1 LSALCI
7 QAKDVTK
14 KFGDNVALSNINLS
28 IEEGEFFSF
37 LGPSGCGKTTLLR
50 IIAGFESLTSG
61 SLLIDGQ
68 DVSKIPA
75 HKRPVNMVFQNY
87 ALFPHLTIADNVGF
101 GLVARGNKDKNDIRS
116 KVTEALQLVRLEQ
129 FASRFPQQLSGG
141 QQQRVALARAV
152 INRPRV
158 LLLDEPLSALDPQ
171 IREQMQEELKSLQR
185 ALNLTF
191 IMVTHDQ
198 SEALAMSHRLAV
210 FSAGRVEQIGH
221 PRDVYEK
228 PASVF
233 VARFIGQTN
242 LLEASVKQINRD
254 SILVDCGCEIL
265 LRIPYAGGVA
275 SGEAVDVAKSDAK
288 IQVDDSVFLYVKPQ
302 AIRFVATKDS
312 SFNRE
317 AHEINDDINTFEA
330 VIESA
335 SYQGHTTEY
344 ILKMKNDCRLRVVAA
359 DPERKND
366 GRFEKNVSVKEG
378 DLVEAAFDMLDC
390 SFLKSA
396 SDHEP
401 SAVAYAKV

>member
-116 KVTEALQLVRLEQ
+116 KVMEALQLVRLEQ
-129 FASRFPQQLSGG
+129 FASRYPQQLSGG

-210 FSAGRVEQIGH
+210 FSAGRVEQIGQ

-228 PASVF
+228 PASIF

-242 LLEASVKQINRD
+242 LLETTVKEVGSD
-254 SILVDCGCEIL
+254 FILVDCGHEIIF
-265 LRIPYAGGVA
+265 RIPYAGHVPE
-275 SGEAVDVAKSDAK
+275 SKL
-288 IQVDDSVFLYVKPQ
+288 QLNDSVFLYVKPQ
-302 AIRFVATKDS
+302 AIRFAGTNS
-312 SFNRE
+312 SSSSSGE
-317 AHEINDDINTFEA
+317 DGINTFAA
-330 VIESA
+330 VVESA

-344 ILKMKNDCRLRVVAA
+344 VLKMKNDCRLKVVAA
-359 DPERKND
+359 GLERK
-366 GRFEKNVSVKEG
+366 GEG
-378 DLVEAAFDMLDC
+378 DLVEAAFDILDC
-390 SFLKSA
+390 SFLKTT
-396 SDHEP
+396 SDQEP
-401 SAVAYAKV
+401 VALAYAKV

>member
-1 LSALCI
+1 LSAFCI

-50 IIAGFESLTSG
+50 IIAGFETLTSG
-61 SLLIDGQ
+61 ALLIDGQ

-75 HKRPVNMVFQNY
+75 HRRPVNMVFQNY
-87 ALFPHLTIADNVGF
+87 ALFPHLTIADNVAF
-101 GLVARGNKDKNDIRS
+101 GLVARGNKDKKDIHT

-129 FASRFPQQLSGG
+129 FSLRYPAQLSGG

-171 IREQMQEELKSLQR
+171 IREQMQEELKTLQR

-210 FSAGRVEQIGH
+210 FSAGRVEQIGR
-221 PRDVYEK
+221 PRDVYQK

-242 LLEASVKQINRD
+242 LLEATVKQIGRD
-254 SILVDCGCEIL
+254 FIEVDCGDEISF
-265 LRIPYAGGVA
+265 RIPYAADDGAGGA
-275 SGEAVDVAKSDAK
+275 ADAAKSEENLQINDA
-288 IQVDDSVFLYVKPQ
+288 VFLYVKPQ
-302 AIRFVATKDS
+302 SIRFVGAKDGAFDS
-312 SFNRE
+312 
-317 AHEINDDINTFEA
+317 AADGINTFEA
-330 VIESA
+330 VVESA

-344 ILKMKNDCRLRVVAA
+344 VLKMKNDCRLKVVTAC
-359 DPERKND
+359 PEHK
-366 GRFEKNVSVKEG
+366 SEG
-378 DLVEAAFDMLDC
+378 DVVKAVFDMIDC
-390 SFLKSA
+390 SFLKTA
-396 SDHEP
+396 SEQEP
-401 SAVAYAKV
+401 AALTYAKV

>member
-14 KFGDNVALSNINLS
+14 KFGDNIALSNVNLS

-68 DVSKIPA
+68 DVSRIPA

-87 ALFPHLTIADNVGF
+87 ALFPHLSIADNVGF

-116 KVTEALQLVRLEQ
+116 KVAEALQLVRLEQ
-129 FASRFPQQLSGG
+129 FGSRYPQQLSGG

-152 INRPRV
+152 VNRPRV

-185 ALNLTF
+185 TLNLTF

-210 FSAGRVEQIGH
+210 FSAGRVEQIGQ

-242 LLEASVKQINRD
+242 LLEGTVKQIESD
-254 SILVDCGCEIL
+254 FILVDCGAEIL
-265 LRIPYAGGVA
+265 FRIPYAGEGLTGDAAVA
-275 SGEAVDVAKSDAK
+275 AKPDAK
-288 IQVDDSVFLYVKPQ
+288 IQLNDSVFLYVKPQ
-302 AIRFVATKDS
+302 AINFASKKAS
-312 SFNRE
+312 SFDSAANG
-317 AHEINDDINTFEA
+317 INIFEA
-330 VIESA
+330 VVESA

-344 ILKMKNDCRLRVVAA
+344 ILKMKNDCRLKVVAA
-359 DPERKND
+359 DPERKGD
-366 GRFEKNVSVKEG
+366 ARLEKHDSVKEG
-378 DLVEAAFDMLDC
+378 DLVEGAFDVLDC
-390 SFLKSA
+390 SFLKATSA
-396 SDHEP
+396 QEP
-401 SAVAYAKV
+401 VALAYAKV

>member
-14 KFGDNVALSNINLS
+14 KFGDNVALANINLS

-37 LGPSGCGKTTLLR
+37 LGPSGCGKTTFLR

-101 GLVARGNKDKNDIRS
+101 GLVARGNKDKNDIRT

-129 FASRFPQQLSGG
+129 FASRYPQQLSGG

-210 FSAGRVEQIGH
+210 FSAGRIEQIGQ

-242 LLEASVKQINRD
+242 LLEATVKEVGRD
-254 SILVDCGCEIL
+254 FILVDCGQENL
-265 LRIPYAGGVA
+265 FRIPYAGSVDP
-275 SGEAVDVAKSDAK
+275 GEAPDDTKIDAK
-288 IQVDDSVFLYVKPQ
+288 IQLNDSVFLYVKPQ
-302 AIRFVATKDS
+302 AIRFVGAKS
-312 SFNRE
+312 SSAGSGE
-317 AHEINDDINTFEA
+317 DGINTFDA
-330 VIESA
+330 VVESA

-344 ILKMKNDCRLRVVAA
+344 VLKMKNDCRLKVVAA
-359 DPERKND
+359 GLERK
-366 GRFEKNVSVKEG
+366 SEG
-378 DLVEAAFDMLDC
+378 DTVQAAFDILDC
-390 SFLKSA
+390 SFLKAA
-396 SDHEP
+396 SEKEP
-401 SAVAYAKV
+401 VALAYAKV

>member
-1 LSALCI
+1 MSALCI
-7 QAKDVTK
+7 QTKDVTK
-14 KFGDNVALSNINLS
+14 KFGENVALSNINLS

-87 ALFPHLTIADNVGF
+87 ALFPHLTIADNVAF
-101 GLVARGNKDKNDIRS
+101 GLVARGNKDKNDIRT

-129 FASRFPQQLSGG
+129 FASRYPQQLSGG

-210 FSAGRVEQIGH
+210 FSAGRIEQIGQ

-242 LLEASVKQINRD
+242 LLEATVKEIGRD
-254 SILVDCGCEIL
+254 FILVDCGQENL
-265 LRIPYAGGVA
+265 FRIPC
-275 SGEAVDVAKSDAK
+275 DDTKTDAK
-288 IQVDDSVFLYVKPQ
+288 IQLNDSVFLYVKPQ
-302 AIRFVATKDS
+302 AIRFVGTKSPS
-312 SFNRE
+312 SGSGGDG
-317 AHEINDDINTFEA
+317 INAFDA
-330 VIESA
+330 VVESA

-344 ILKMKNDCRLRVVAA
+344 VLKMKNDCRLKVVAA
-359 DPERKND
+359 GLECK
-366 GRFEKNVSVKEG
+366 SEG
-378 DLVEAAFDMLDC
+378 DTVQAAFDILDC
-390 SFLKSA
+390 SFLKAA
-396 SDHEP
+396 SEKEP
-401 SAVAYAKV
+401 VALAYAKV

>member
-14 KFGDNVALSNINLS
+14 RFGDNFALSNINLS

-87 ALFPHLTIADNVGF
+87 ALFPHLSIADNVGF

-116 KVTEALQLVRLEQ
+116 KVKEALQLVRLEQ
-129 FASRFPQQLSGG
+129 FATRYPQQLSGG

-185 ALNLTF
+185 TLNLTF

-210 FSAGRVEQIGH
+210 FSAGRVEQIGQ

-228 PASVF
+228 PASAF

-242 LLEASVKQINRD
+242 LLEATIKQIGSD
-254 SILVDCGCEIL
+254 FILVDCGAEIVF
-265 LRIPYAGGVA
+265 RIPYAAPDAEPEV
-275 SGEAVDVAKSDAK
+275 EAGAAKPDWA
-288 IQVDDSVFLYVKPQ
+288 IQVNDSVFLYVKPH
-302 AIRFVATKDS
+302 AISFVSENSSAFDS
-312 SFNRE
+312 GV
-317 AHEINDDINTFEA
+317 DGVNTFEA
-330 VIESA
+330 VVESA

-344 ILKMKNDCRLRVVAA
+344 VLKLKNDSRLKVVVA
-359 DPERKND
+359 DPYSKGAIGLENNE
-366 GRFEKNVSVKEG
+366 GVKEG
-378 DLVEAAFDMLDC
+378 DLVMGSFDVLDC

-396 SDHEP
+396 SAREP
-401 SAVAYAKV
+401 VALARAKV